1 MEAKRLQAA
10 SLGLSHYQGAACKK
24 CGNTDRFVSNGSCV
38 SCNRDRAREVAR
50 KNRELIAQLRER
62 ANGGV

>member
-1 MEAKRLQAA
+1 MEEKRLQAA
-10 SLGLSHYQGAACKK
+10 KAGATRYDGTACRN
-24 CGNTDRFVSNGSCV
+24 CGNTERFVSNGTCV